1 MLELTQVEAVF
12 AASFLGLIIGSFISM
27 LTWRLPRML
36 YLDASSKAHSLT
48 LTRSKCPH
56 CENALAWYQLIPVF
70 SWFLTKG
77 KCLNCQTPISVRY
90 PLIELSTMLITGGLV
105 WYFGQTYS
113 ALIAIGFSWTLLTI
127 LIIDIEHQLILD
139 SLSLPLMWVGLLIN
153 SQSYYVSAEQAILGA
168 AIGYLLLWTLFHS
181 FKLLTGKEGMGYGDF
196 KLLAVI
202 GAMVGWQQVGLVVV
216 LSAGVGAIIGGLLLA
231 IQGKGKETKIPFG
244 PYLAVAGW
252 ITFLWGDVIIARYMA
267 FAGL

>member
-196 KLLAVI
+196 KLLAALGAWFGVMAIPQIILIASLSSLVI
-202 GAMVGWQQVGLVVV
+202 G
-216 LSAGVGAIIGGLLLA
+216 GGLALFKVKKL
-231 IQGKGKETKIPFG
+231 EDPIPFG
-244 PYLAVAGW
+244 PFLAIGGW
-252 ITFLWGDVIIARYMA
+252 SSLLLGSQLI
-267 FAGL
+267 

>member
-12 AASFLGLIIGSFISM
+12 AASLLGLIIGSFISM

-196 KLLAVI
+196 KLLAALGAWFGVMAIPQIILIASLSSLVI
-202 GAMVGWQQVGLVVV
+202 G
-216 LSAGVGAIIGGLLLA
+216 GGLALFKVKKL
-231 IQGKGKETKIPFG
+231 EDPIPFG
-244 PYLAVAGW
+244 PFLAIGGW
-252 ITFLWGDVIIARYMA
+252 SSLLLGSQLI
-267 FAGL
+267 